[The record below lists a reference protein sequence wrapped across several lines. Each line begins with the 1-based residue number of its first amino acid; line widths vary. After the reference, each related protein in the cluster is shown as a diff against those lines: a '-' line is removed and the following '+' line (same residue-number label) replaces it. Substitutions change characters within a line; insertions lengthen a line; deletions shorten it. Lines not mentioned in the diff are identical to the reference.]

1 MLKQFSEE
9 ELLGK
14 PLSQEQKQE
23 ILDLIEKGD
32 EGIDFSDIPE
42 IQALPPN
49 AVRRLHY
56 RGPVVRL
63 REDLRVYF
71 ADLARRKRVPM
82 DDLVNDTL
90 AKAVEMVAIAEVV
103 K

>member
-1 MLKQFSEE
+1 LSEE
-9 ELLGK
+9 QKAVLHRMAER
-14 PLSQEQKQE
+14 QEA
-23 ILDLIEKGD
+23 GD
-32 EGIDFSDIPE
+32 DSDIDFSDIPPLTDE
-42 IQALPPN
+42 QLAS
-49 AVRRLHY
+49 ARRGGH
-56 RGPVVRL
+56 RAAATVRL

>member
-1 MLKQFSEE
+1 MAERQAAGDDSDIDFCDIP
-9 ELLGK
+9 
-14 PLSQEQKQE
+14 PLTDEQ
-23 ILDLIEKGD
+23 LASARRGGHRA
-32 EGIDFSDIPE
+32 EGI
-42 IQALPPN
+42 
-49 AVRRLHY
+49 
-56 RGPVVRL
+56 VRL

-82 DDLVNDTL
+82 DDLINDTL

>member
-14 PLSQEQKQE
+14 PLSEEQKLE
-23 ILDLIEKGD
+23 ILALIEKGD

-42 IQALPPN
+42 IREVPSD
-49 AVRRLHY
+49 AVRGMSSRS
-56 RGPVVRL
+56 PVVRL

-71 ADLARRKRVPM
+71 ADLARRKRVPI

-90 AKAVEMVAIAEVV
+90 AKALEIVAIADVA